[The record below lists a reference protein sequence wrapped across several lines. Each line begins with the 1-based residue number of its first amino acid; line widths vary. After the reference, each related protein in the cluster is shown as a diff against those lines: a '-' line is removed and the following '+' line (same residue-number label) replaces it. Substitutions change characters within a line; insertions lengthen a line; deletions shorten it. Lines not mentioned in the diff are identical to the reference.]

1 MDTLI
6 PQGERQALVATD
18 VNNRMLG
25 LSPTKKQY
33 PLPPPTSLA
42 RSNSRG
48 EESLQQYDNIGL
60 QAVDTNESSAATHS
74 YVIVSHQSI
83 ALLLGRA
90 RNATEEV
97 MPPVNVSDSQKIGST
112 PIRRI
117 PLPSSAKHVS
127 RDHAVIFS
135 SPFGSAWALKILG
148 QNGLIVN
155 GKRKRAGVI
164 VKLVPF
170 ETMLDFFGVK
180 CLFLGSGQ
188 EKKDAVLPQEGNSKL
203 LLHQAPR
210 VEYGQSP
217 TKRDNATFSR
227 PSLGT
232 NGFILLESQDLPLQS
247 RNSSTSPLKRKLVGN
262 PLKRPTGAPPSP
274 PTSSPAPFSLFSSPV
289 KTGTSQKRHL
299 LASSSPAPALSES
312 EISSDEEGYEA
323 AGSPSL
329 TRRAA
334 KHDDSGVMF
343 DQDSADEASQ
353 ALSTN
358 QRPAIIPDNDGDD
371 DEDDEDDVEESI
383 SDEDDKV
390 SPSPTPLKKRSE
402 KRVKFTAQDTF
413 KVESK
418 DKSNNGVPRNTPAS
432 SLSLSCFQ
440 KIQSHLRTLVATL
453 AETYDLQGLLAQAIV
468 FHRTATISATEAV
481 RSVLSSTPGLLRGE
495 VGPDRKAPAGTTV
508 GTILTGWT
516 FEEIMKSN
524 PVGLEEVDKDRVET
538 WQKKAW
544 REKMEACLME
554 GDCFGIISRAG
565 KDASGNP
572 LECWYYYDKDGDA
585 GKFAQLL

>member
-1 MDTLI
+1 METPVL
-6 PQGERQALVATD
+6 QGDRQALLATD

-25 LSPTKKQY
+25 LSPTKKQH
-33 PLPPPTSLA
+33 PPPTLA
-42 RSNSRG
+42 RSRNSKD
-48 EESLQQYDNIGL
+48 SLLQYDNIGL
-60 QAVDTNESSAATHS
+60 QAVDSDESANHS
-74 YVIVSHQSI
+74 HVIVSHPLI

-97 MPPVNVSDSQKIGST
+97 MPTIDVSDSQKIGTT

-117 PLPSSAKHVS
+117 HLPSSAKHIS

-135 SPFGSAWALKILG
+135 SPFGSAWAMKILG

-164 VKLVPF
+164 VKLLPF
-170 ETMLDFFGVK
+170 ETVLDFFGFK
-180 CLFLGSGQ
+180 CLFVGFRQ
-188 EKKDAVLPQEGNSKL
+188 EEKNTALPQGGKL
-203 LLHQAPR
+203 LLQRSPS
-210 VEYGQSP
+210 VVLENGQSP
-217 TKRDNATFSR
+217 TKTDNASSSR

-232 NGFILLESQDLPLQS
+232 ERPILLDSQELPSQS
-247 RNSSTSPLKRKLVGN
+247 RVSSTSPLSQKLVGN
-262 PLKRPTGAPPSP
+262 PLKRPSGAPPSP
-274 PTSSPAPFSLFSSPV
+274 PTSSPASYNLSSSPV
-289 KTGTSQKRHL
+289 KSKSSRTKHL

-312 EISSDEEGYEA
+312 DMSSEEGYEA

-329 TRRAA
+329 SRRGA
-334 KHDDSGVMF
+334 KHDDSGVVF
-343 DQDSADEASQ
+343 DQDSANEASQ
-353 ALSTN
+353 ALV
-358 QRPAIIPDNDGDD
+358 ADKAAMILDD
-371 DEDDEDDVEESI
+371 DVEKPMSDEDDE
-383 SDEDDKV
+383 V
-390 SPSPTPLKKRSE
+390 SPSPIPLKKRSE
-402 KRVKFTAQDTF
+402 KRVKFTAQDTS
-413 KVESK
+413 KTESK
-418 DKSNNGVPRNTPAS
+418 DKSNNIVPRNTPAS
-432 SLSLSCFQ
+432 SLALPCFQ
-440 KIQSHLRTLVATL
+440 KVQSHLRSLVATL

-495 VGPDRKAPAGTTV
+495 VGPDRKAPVETTV
-508 GTILTGWT
+508 GTVLTGWT
-516 FEEIMKSN
+516 FEEIIESDLAG
-524 PVGLEEVDKDRVET
+524 VDEVDKDRVKL

-585 GKFAQLL
+585 GEFAQLLR